1 MTDAEMTETGMTAEG
16 GAAVES
22 HSVEAF
28 AVDNAE
34 YYAAEFDKIQ
44 GRTGFA
50 WSWNMMAAVFGPI
63 WGAAREV
70 WGFFWIFLVLELF
83 ALVQLGRGLWGELG
97 ADQLARYE
105 RMLENIAKREAQA
118 EELTASGDVAGAE
131 AKLKIADNLRGAAE
145 KALQAANDASSE
157 ATGILIAGVILMVLI
172 KLAEGFYANYAYEAQ
187 YLRWRASRNE
197 RSGIKRSS
205 ILFGLLGLLAIWPL
219 ALIRFT
225 VADPNELVAKLTGG
239 LLGNRISI
247 TEFPVGREYFAYL
260 SKKGD
265 AGFDW
270 LANNFGDVFDGVT
283 AGIRW
288 VLDGLE
294 ILLIETP
301 WPVVMFVTVV
311 LALRLAGPRV
321 AIFTAASLAYLAFMG
336 LWELSMIT
344 IALIGAG
351 AFLCILIGIPL
362 GIWFGKSKRAYAF
375 AEPVLDFMQTMPA
388 FVYLIPIIAFFGTG
402 KPPGVLATLI
412 FAMPPVIRLTA
423 LGMRGVPETTKEA
436 AVAFGCSKRQLLF
449 NVELPL
455 ALPSIMTGINQ
466 TILMSLSMVVIA
478 SLIGAEGLGALI
490 LEALQYAAKGQGLLG
505 GLAILFCAMVIDRI
519 AQGMYRRKVGGH

>member
-1 MTDAEMTETGMTAEG
+1 MESDTHGVTHF
-16 GAAVES
+16 AVENS
-22 HSVEAF
+22 AYYEREF
-28 AVDNAE
+28 AR
-34 YYAAEFDKIQ
+34 IQ
-44 GRTGFA
+44 GKTGFT
-50 WSWNMMAAVFGPI
+50 WSWNTMAALFGPI
-63 WGAAREV
+63 WGAARGV

-83 ALVQLGRGLWGELG
+83 ALVQIGRGLWGQLG
-97 ADQLARYE
+97 ADQLERYE
-105 RMLENIAKREAQA
+105 RLTTNISKREVQA
-118 EELTASGDVAGAE
+118 AELTAAGDATGAA
-131 AKLKIADNLRGAAE
+131 AKLKIADNLRAAAE
-145 KALQAANDASSE
+145 KALQAANEASTE
-157 ATGILIAGVILMVLI
+157 ATGILVTGLVLMVLF
-172 KLAEGFYANYAYEAQ
+172 KLAEGLYANYAYEAQ
-187 YLRWRASRNE
+187 YLRWRATQNE
-197 RSGIKRSS
+197 QTGIKRSG
-205 ILFGLLGLLAIWPL
+205 IVFGLIGLFAIWPL
-219 ALIRFT
+219 TLIRFT
-225 VADPNELVAKLTGG
+225 VANPNEFVAGLTGG
-239 LLGNRISI
+239 LLGGKISI

-283 AGIRW
+283 AVIRW

-344 IALIGAG
+344 VALIGAG
-351 AFLCILIGIPL
+351 AFLCVLIGIPL

-402 KPPGVLATLI
+402 KPPGVLATLV

-423 LGMRGVPETTKEA
+423 LGMRGVPESTKEA
-436 AVAFGCSKRQLLF
+436 AIAFGCSKRQLLF

-519 AQGMYRRKVGGH
+519 AQGVYRRRVGAK

>member
-1 MTDAEMTETGMTAEG
+1 MIETDSTKKNGRVAER
-16 GAAVES
+16 
-22 HSVEAF
+22 HSVAAF
-28 AVDNAE
+28 AVENAD
-34 YYAAEFDKIQ
+34 YYAKEFGKIQ
-44 GRTGFA
+44 GQTGFA
-50 WSWNMMAAVFGPI
+50 WSWNTLAAIFGPI
-63 WGAAREV
+63 WGAARGA

-83 ALVQLGRGLWGELG
+83 AVVQIGRGLWGQLG
-97 ADQLARYE
+97 ADQLARYD
-105 RMLENIAKREAQA
+105 RLIDNIAKREAQA
-118 EELTASGDVAGAE
+118 AELTAAGDVAGAE
-131 AKLKIADNLRGAAE
+131 AKLTIANNLRGAAD
-145 KALQAANDASSE
+145 KALQAANEASSE
-157 ATGILIAGVILMVLI
+157 AFGILLTGLILLALI
-172 KLAEGFYANYAYEAQ
+172 KLAEGYYANYAYEAQ
-187 YLRWRASRNE
+187 YLRWRASQDVQ
-197 RSGIKRSS
+197 SGIQQSG
-205 ILFGLLGLLAIWPL
+205 IVFGLLGLLAIWPL
-219 ALIRFT
+219 TLIRFT
-225 VADPNELVAKLTGG
+225 VANPNELATKLTGG
-239 LLGNRISI
+239 LLGDRISI
-247 TEFPVGREYFAYL
+247 TEFPVGREYFSYL

-270 LANNFGDVFDGVT
+270 LANRFGNVFDGVT

-294 ILLIETP
+294 IVLIQTP

-344 IALIGAG
+344 VALIGAG
-351 AFLCILIGIPL
+351 AFLCVLIGIPL
-362 GIWFGKSKRAYAF
+362 GIWFGKSKRAYAI

-423 LGMRGVPETTKEA
+423 LGMRGVPESTKEA
-436 AVAFGCSKRQLLF
+436 AIAFGCSKRQLLF
-449 NVELPL
+449 SVELPL

-519 AQGMYRRKVGGH
+519 AQGVYRRKLGNE